1 MRDSDTDILECKG
14 CEGEE
19 RNKEEG
25 RDRWSEDRNYILPL
39 ALTLCCHPQLL
50 SYFIRAGKPSVRVAA
65 REMEE
70 RQRYTAVGCF
80 NELPS

>member
-1 MRDSDTDILECKG
+1 
-14 CEGEE
+14 
-19 RNKEEG
+19 
-25 RDRWSEDRNYILPL
+25 LPL

>member
-1 MRDSDTDILECKG
+1 
-14 CEGEE
+14 
-19 RNKEEG
+19 
-25 RDRWSEDRNYILPL
+25 LPL

-65 REMEE
+65 REMEQ
-70 RQRYTAVGCF
+70 RQRYTAVGRF